1 MILLRDFAK
10 LSYDEIAEVVDVS
23 PRKLIHTLDR
33 SRAELSEIYD
43 YIKF

>member
-1 MILLRDFAK
+1 
-10 LSYDEIAEVVDVS
+10 VS